1 MKRIL
6 LCTDGSMFSH
16 GSYEYAAWVA
26 TRLGATVDILYV
38 TDARK
43 KAAVEA
49 RNFSGSLRAG
59 ASQTLLNQLVAL
71 EHEKAKLDHEQ
82 AKLILQEA
90 EQILTSKGVEGIKL
104 IHETGSL
111 VDYAYHLEAEADLII
126 LGKRGETAEF
136 AAGHLGSNV
145 ERIIRASYKPC
156 LVTSAKFTSL
166 KRLLLAYDG
175 SPSCQK
181 MLQFLIDSPVFQ
193 GLELYILTVA
203 KSDKDKTAIA
213 RIEEAKQKAQ
223 VGGFEPVCQLVEGN
237 PEVAIAQ
244 YAENNKIDL
253 LMMGAY
259 GHKRI
264 RHLVIGSTTTQ
275 ILRRINLPVLL
286 FR

>member
-16 GSYEYAAWVA
+16 SSYEYAAWVA
-26 TRLGATVDILYV
+26 IRLGATVDVLYV

-49 RNFSGSLRAG
+49 RNFSGSLQAG
-59 ASQTLLNQLVAL
+59 ASQALLNQLAAL

-82 AKLILQEA
+82 AQLILQDA
-90 EQILTSKGVEGIKL
+90 EQILTRNGIEEIKL
-104 IHETGSL
+104 IHETGYL
-111 VDYAYHLEAEADLII
+111 VDYLDRLEADADLMI
-126 LGKRGETAEF
+126 LGKRGETSEF
-136 AAGHLGSNV
+136 ATGHLGSNV

-156 LVTSAKFTSL
+156 LVTSEKFTSPE
-166 KRLLLAYDG
+166 RLLLAYDG
-175 SPSCQK
+175 SSSCQK
-181 MLQFLIDSPVFQ
+181 MLQFVIDSPVFKA
-193 GLELYILTVA
+193 LELHIITVA
-203 KSDKDKTAIA
+203 KSAGEETAIA
-213 RIEEAKQKAQ
+213 RIDEAQQKAK
-223 VGGFEPVCQLVEGN
+223 VGGFEPICRIIEGH

-244 YAENNKIDL
+244 YADNNNIDL

-275 ILRRINLPVLL
+275 ILRSINLPVLL

>member
-16 GSYEYAAWVA
+16 SSYEYAAWVA
-26 TRLGATVDILYV
+26 IRLGATVDVLYV

-49 RNFSGSLRAG
+49 RNFSGSLQAG
-59 ASQTLLNQLVAL
+59 ASQALLNQLAAL

-82 AKLILQEA
+82 AQLILQDA
-90 EQILTSKGVEGIKL
+90 EQILTRNGIEDINL
-104 IHETGSL
+104 IHETGYL
-111 VDYAYHLEAEADLII
+111 VDYLDRLEADADLMI
-126 LGKRGETAEF
+126 LGKRGETSEF

-156 LVTSAKFTSL
+156 LVTSEKFTSPE
-166 KRLLLAYDG
+166 RLLLAYDG
-175 SPSCQK
+175 SSSCQK
-181 MLQFLIDSPVFQ
+181 MLQFVIDSPVFKA
-193 GLELYILTVA
+193 LELHIITVA
-203 KSDKDKTAIA
+203 KSLEEETAIA
-213 RIEEAKQKAQ
+213 RIDEAQHKAQ
-223 VGGFEPVCQLVEGN
+223 VGGFKPICRIIEGH

-244 YAENNKIDL
+244 YAENNNIDL

-275 ILRRINLPVLL
+275 ILRSINLPVLL